1 MATATATAT
10 AVTYTPVDTRDP
22 EQHALVLSSSSQ
34 IFSEGLSSA
43 EPARNKRNEN
53 ENENGNE
60 SQSDDGD
67 GDDEPLLREFF
78 NSFYVCINVG
88 ALVSFA
94 TIPIVRARH
103 GFAAS
108 FLVPACFMVTA
119 LLLFWSQRRSYK
131 HRSPRDPSQPS
142 LLQTL
147 SVVGSML
154 LPLPPPLQLVFG
166 TRHHQTRLEEEREE
180 EQHEHNRHPN
190 PNPEQL
196 RLLRRDAEQ
205 MVHLMPLMVFF
216 PVFWMLYD
224 QQGSVW
230 TLQATR
236 LNCHGFQ
243 PEQSLLLNPLEIMIL
258 VPIFDKILYPWLAT
272 KRVDIRPLRRMEY
285 GMFLT
290 AIAFVLS
297 ALLECAIVAQAQA
310 SGGVED
316 KDQKKEELPKTVSL
330 AWQIPQITVLTV
342 GEILL
347 NVTGLEFAYG
357 QAPERMQAL
366 ILAVYLLTTAIGDGL
381 GTLLFAT
388 VFEHTSPI
396 TTLLTCAVCM
406 LANLAGFARVA
417 ERWEPYNKKKNE
429 TDDDDDDKANEMV
442 TVETMP
448 TRSPGVVVVDSEEEQ
463 EHAGVELAVLGTIHQ
478 PPRNYEAGWN

>member
-1 MATATATAT
+1 
-10 AVTYTPVDTRDP
+10 
-22 EQHALVLSSSSQ
+22 
-34 IFSEGLSSA
+34 
-43 EPARNKRNEN
+43 
-53 ENENGNE
+53 
-60 SQSDDGD
+60 
-67 GDDEPLLREFF
+67 
-78 NSFYVCINVG
+78 
-88 ALVSFA
+88 
-94 TIPIVRARH
+94 
-103 GFAAS
+103 
-108 FLVPACFMVTA
+108 
-119 LLLFWSQRRSYK
+119 
-131 HRSPRDPSQPS
+131 
-142 LLQTL
+142 
-147 SVVGSML
+147 
-154 LPLPPPLQLVFG
+154 
-166 TRHHQTRLEEEREE
+166 
-180 EQHEHNRHPN
+180 
-190 PNPEQL
+190 
-196 RLLRRDAEQ
+196 
-205 MVHLMPLMVFF
+205 
-216 PVFWMLYD
+216 
-224 QQGSVW
+224 
-230 TLQATR
+230 
-236 LNCHGFQ
+236 
-243 PEQSLLLNPLEIMIL
+243 MIL
-258 VPIFDKILYPWLAT
+258 VPIFDKILYPWLAA

-297 ALLECAIVAQAQA
+297 ALLERAIVAQAKA

-417 ERWEPYNKKKNE
+417 ERWEPYNNKKNE

-448 TRSPGVVVVDSEEEQ
+448 TRSPGVMVVVDSEEEQ